1 MMKTLDRITHIVR
14 SNVNE
19 VLDRLEDPEKM
30 VRQMVRDM
38 ESAVDRAV
46 GAVSTAVADQRRLEK
61 ERKATRE
68 RVEQMQ
74 AKAQR
79 ALELGDEPL
88 ARQALARKVVL
99 QETVAGIEPA
109 LMEGQK
115 TVEDLR
121 AKLSMLRGDLQ
132 EAQNRQGAL
141 IARLRNARRADEC
154 YVDLSQERDPVA
166 DMQDL
171 ERRLNE
177 KRSEF
182 ERLRQRLDLVDETD
196 KATHEVRRELFG
208 DGGLNH
214 EFEKLDVRKRVE
226 EEMAALRG
234 DVPESRQATSEAPE
248 SMKPEKSNAS

>member
-1 MMKTLDRITHIVR
+1 MNKTLNRITHIVR

-38 ESAVDRAV
+38 EATVDRAV

-68 RVEQMQ
+68 RIEQMQ
-74 AKAQR
+74 AKATR

-99 QETVAGIEPA
+99 EETIAGIDPA
-109 LMEGQK
+109 LTQGQQ

-121 AKLSMLRGDLQ
+121 AKLSMLRDDLRD
-132 EAQNRQGAL
+132 AQNRQGAL
-141 IARLRNARRADEC
+141 IARLRNARRTDEQHID
-154 YVDLSQERDPVA
+154 VTPERDPVS
-166 DMQDL
+166 DVQNM
-171 ERRLNE
+171 ERRLQE

-182 ERLRQRLDLVDETD
+182 ERLRQRLDLAEEADT
-196 KATHEVRRELFG
+196 ATHEVRRDIFG
-208 DGGLNH
+208 DGGLNQ
-214 EFEKLDVRKRVE
+214 EFEKLALRRRVDE
-226 EEMAALRG
+226 ELAALRG
-234 DVPESRQATSEAPE
+234 EEPAPDKAAESDKKDET
-248 SMKPEKSNAS
+248 NAS